1 MPRSYLPP
9 SFWTETPFLEGDE
22 AKHLAQVLRIQ
33 PGATITIFDGLGNFA
48 DARVLSVSK
57 NRIDLM
63 LELAESKSTPLP
75 EITLAQAIPKG
86 KNMDWIVQKA
96 VELGVSKIQPLI
108 TRHTIV
114 SPGDHK
120 ADKWRRIALEACK
133 QCAQFTIPIIE
144 DPLHFDTWIKS
155 PDPSELKIIASL
167 AKHTQ
172 NFREILTAHPT
183 LPSITLLTGP
193 EGDFSPE
200 ETQTALTHN
209 FIPVTLGDLV
219 LRVETATLFSLSA
232 IRFHYSHPAPGRD
245 ACPQASISIS
255 PNHPIGSSPSYQP

>member
-9 SFWTETPFLEGDE
+9 SAWTESPYLNGDE

-33 PGATITIFDGLGNFA
+33 PGATITVFDGLGNFA
-48 DARVLSVSK
+48 EARVLSVSK

-63 LELAESKSTPLP
+63 LELAESKPTPLP

-108 TRHTIV
+108 TRNTIV

-120 ADKWRRIALEACK
+120 ADKWRRTALEACK
-133 QCAQFTIPIIE
+133 QCAQFTIPIIAE
-144 DPLHFDTWIKS
+144 PITFDSWIKTD
-155 PDPSELKIIASL
+155 DPSNLKTIASL
-167 AKHTQ
+167 AENPK
-172 NFREILTAHPT
+172 NFRETLAAHPA
-183 LPSITLLTGP
+183 LESITILIGP
-193 EGDFSPE
+193 EGDFSTE
-200 ETQTALTHN
+200 ETQAALAAN
-209 FIPVTLGDLV
+209 YIPVTLGDLI

-232 IRFHYSHPAPGRD
+232 IRFHYL
-245 ACPQASISIS
+245 Q
-255 PNHPIGSSPSYQP
+255 